1 MNVDVGEGNDMWVF
15 PIRDLVI
22 WRKNQI
28 LTLSSCGILTN
39 VFNFLKL
46 QFQKLENGNIRI
58 IK

>member
-39 VFNFLKL
+39 VFNLLKL